1 MKKKIFLFASLAAFV
16 LPLTVGCK
24 KDAKVT
30 AMTTDEAVKII
41 DGLEDMADSIK
52 NVSSSQYQFIYD

>member
-24 KDAKVT
+24 KECKSHGNDHRR
-30 AMTTDEAVKII
+30 
-41 DGLEDMADSIK
+41 
-52 NVSSSQYQFIYD
+52 SSKDYRWFRRYG